1 MAAKKTEFD
10 IADIL
15 DDEPDESL
23 DEAILVTGPSGSKYP
38 VFNEHEAHHYE
49 SLSERYQSDNIF
61 VNVSDIQELDRILM
75 MELMTY
81 RWGTWLIQEMDYS
94 GKKINAQELQKSI
107 GAYSKEI
114 REIKRDLGMD
124 KSSRDRDQ
132 GENLAAYLENL
143 RLRAKEFG
151 VAAFISRSKTVEQLL
166 QVHSRSLSVSSLLI
180 VPQLEQVFDDG
191 SNLPIFRMFLP
202 YQSALYSNIDTKVD
216 HPASLIACAKLWFLT
231 IF

>member
-124 KSSRDRDQ
+124 KSSRNRDQ

-151 VAAFISRSKTVEQLL
+151 VARNEQAVSAINILMELRGFITLYRKSNDAERREFNSNPEDILEWCESK
-166 QVHSRSLSVSSLLI
+166 
-180 VPQLEQVFDDG
+180 FDEFDK
-191 SNLPIFRMFLP
+191 IDA
-202 YQSALYSNIDTKVD
+202 ALRESQKYWIHDIAKV
-216 HPASLIACAKLWFLT
+216 
-231 IF
+231 

>member
-94 GKKINAQELQKSI
+94 GKKVNAQELQRSI
-107 GAYSKEI
+107 ATYSKEI

-124 KSSRDRDQ
+124 KSTRDRDQ

-143 RLRAKEFG
+143 RLRAQEFG
-151 VAAFISRSKTVEQLL
+151 IARNEQAVSAINILMELRGFITLYRKSNDAERREFNSSPEEILTWCEEKFEEFDEIDAALRENQKYWIHDVA
-166 QVHSRSLSVSSLLI
+166 
-180 VPQLEQVFDDG
+180 
-191 SNLPIFRMFLP
+191 
-202 YQSALYSNIDTKVD
+202 KV
-216 HPASLIACAKLWFLT
+216 
-231 IF
+231 